1 MVPSVSVV
9 VFFWVMVIV
18 PILVPPFFEKAEMLQ
33 GAFEVHSFAVV
44 KVPVARKLPPAVMVI
59 SPFLPSVLID
69 STSISL
75 LALRVTVPL
84 SLFVD
89 VVFIDPVLMLLKGR
103 SNLAS
108 PA

>member
-1 MVPSVSVV
+1 M
-9 VFFWVMVIV
+9 MIV
-18 PILVPPFFEKAEMLQ
+18 PILAPPLFPKAEMLQ
-33 GAFEVHSFAVV
+33 GAFEVHLFSFVV

-59 SPFLPSVLID
+59 CPFLPSVLIY